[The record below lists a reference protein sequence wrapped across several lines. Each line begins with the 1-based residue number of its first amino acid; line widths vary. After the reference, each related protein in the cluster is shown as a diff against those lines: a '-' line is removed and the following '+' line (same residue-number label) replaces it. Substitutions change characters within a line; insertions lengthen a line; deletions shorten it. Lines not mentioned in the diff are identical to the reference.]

1 MNKNVFACLLTMLAA
16 MFMFSS
22 CEWMSGNSSGD
33 DYVYYD
39 IKPIRMDVQ
48 GVKGFVV
55 AENAAASKAD
65 ADQENTAPYALY
77 SIDEEGNIKLSV
89 FYFEVVS
96 MIGED
101 SVETTATLKREIS
114 NAFQVI
120 PTLVSDL
127 EKYILFSGCYFQ
139 LNTAG
144 LSDKALKICEAFIN
158 SPEAPYSATYLIR
171 KSDGAL
177 FDISGPDLHYSY
189 FTYRY
194 VTTEDRGASVEGLTS
209 MIDIGRENIWWQ
221 LAPRLWKISP
231 SGKLY
236 SYSYAWDGSVV
247 GGNVYKY
254 TDNGDAVDVMQCT
267 QPYEKDTEAS
277 FSFLVDKTDNVYCL
291 PQKSPVNGQ
300 GWYLDIYL
308 ANGRFNTIK
317 LGNADD
323 DIFLMDMQTD
333 TQGNPYLLYFKNS
346 CIVVALLSDG
356 QCQEVLTH
364 PIEITGGYI
373 ANQSDPIFMG
383 NIDGAMHW
391 IYGSN
396 INGSGNP
403 KDAQYKHVVY
413 TPATNSFDVI
423 DFKEDIEDMLS
434 DAYDAFAMSDKVY
447 AAKVSDQSIMV
458 KEYDPFTRS
467 SRQYTL
473 DVDVSETLVRQYT
486 IIVQDAP
493 YLIVDGRSAEN
504 GSYVSFKINLL
515 NGENNASFS
524 ADARKVTSF
533 FRIN

>member
-1 MNKNVFACLLTMLAA
+1 MNKNVFACLLTILAA

-22 CEWMSGNSSGD
+22 CEWMLGSSSGD

-158 SPEAPYSATYLIR
+158 SPEVPYNATYLIR

-177 FDISGPDLHYSY
+177 FDISGPDHHYSY

-209 MIDIGRENIWWQ
+209 MIDSYRENIWWQ

-277 FSFLVDKTDNVYCL
+277 FSFLVDKADNVYCL

-308 ANGRFNTIK
+308 ANGRFNPIPS
-317 LGNADD
+317 LWA
-323 DIFLMDMQTD
+323 ISMAR
-333 TQGNPYLLYFKNS
+333 
-346 CIVVALLSDG
+346 CIGYTAATSTEVAIPR
-356 QCQEVLTH
+356 TH
-364 PIEITGGYI
+364 
-373 ANQSDPIFMG
+373 S
-383 NIDGAMHW
+383 
-391 IYGSN
+391 
-396 INGSGNP
+396 IN
-403 KDAQYKHVVY
+403 
-413 TPATNSFDVI
+413 
-423 DFKEDIEDMLS
+423 MWC
-434 DAYDAFAMSDKVY
+434 
-447 AAKVSDQSIMV
+447 
-458 KEYDPFTRS
+458 TRPLP
-467 SRQYTL
+467 T
-473 DVDVSETLVRQYT
+473 
-486 IIVQDAP
+486 
-493 YLIVDGRSAEN
+493 
-504 GSYVSFKINLL
+504 
-515 NGENNASFS
+515 AS
-524 ADARKVTSF
+524 T
-533 FRIN
+533 